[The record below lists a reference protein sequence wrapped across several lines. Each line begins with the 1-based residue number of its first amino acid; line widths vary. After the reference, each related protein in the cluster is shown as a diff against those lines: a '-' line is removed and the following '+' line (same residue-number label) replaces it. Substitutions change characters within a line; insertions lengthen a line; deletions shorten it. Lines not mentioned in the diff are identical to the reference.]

1 MESKSAGWAQIK
13 TSSRLSV
20 TRGYK
25 VLPGPVHLEVVR
37 RTRARAEERLSEG
50 AMPGAFNAGIATIFA
65 REQLEACIIIG
76 QYRMVV
82 MRSDW
87 EEARKKAAL
96 KAIWMAAAM
105 AGLAAVMVIMCVAI
119 PVKLL
124 GGAFEDGTAKV
135 IEGISKVIAAVC
147 ILQLS
152 LKLPYWL
159 GVYRK
164 EDEHEVKLGL
174 TLRELR
180 FNVAWNIWREIA
192 ELGVFLIPSFLS
204 GDEVRRRHRKR
215 RRWGREHMGRG
226 LA

>member
-1 MESKSAGWAQIK
+1 
-13 TSSRLSV
+13 
-20 TRGYK
+20 
-25 VLPGPVHLEVVR
+25 
-37 RTRARAEERLSEG
+37 
-50 AMPGAFNAGIATIFA
+50 MPGAFNAGIATIFA

-82 MRSDW
+82 MRSEW

-192 ELGVFLIPSFLS
+192 ELGVFLIPLFLG

-215 RRWGREHMGRG
+215 PDGAESTWGGVWRGRICVGAFACAHFACAQFACVCMVKSVRPNRR
-226 LA
+226 A